1 LHIVFEFLDSLSFG
15 QKVSSEV
22 TVSMVTHAA
31 GISAVSMMLFATTF
45 FMHIISP
52 VASLSKVKYLNYQVY
67 SEKVTMQKES
77 KPKQRV
83 AEHLQACPVRGII
96 DVISKKWA
104 FLIINA
110 LGNHGRLRFNSLMTQ
125 LEGIS
130 PKTLSDT
137 LKTLKKEKLVKKEAF
152 NEIPPRV
159 EYSLTDNG
167 KELRKAISPLIQWA
181 AKRSKTEN
189 ERCTLKCQDTAG
201 NT

>member
-1 LHIVFEFLDSLSFG
+1 MHIVFEFLDSLSFG

-22 TVSMVTHAA
+22 TVSTMTHAA
-31 GISAVSMMLFATTF
+31 ATLAVSMMLFATTF

-52 VASLSKVKYLNYQVY
+52 VASVSKVKYLNYQVY
-67 SEKVTMQKES
+67 SEKVTMLKES
-77 KPKQRV
+77 NLKHRV

-110 LGNHGRLRFNSLMTQ
+110 LGNHGKLRFNSLMTQ
-125 LEGIS
+125 LDGIS

-137 LKTLKKEKLVKKEAF
+137 LKALEKEKLVKREVF

-159 EYSLTDNG
+159 EYSLTEDG
-167 KELRKAISPLIQWA
+167 KELRKAIVPLIQWA
-181 AKRSKTEN
+181 AKRSKTESD
-189 ERCTLKCQDTAG
+189 RCTLKCQGTAG